1 MTLKVGKESNPPD
14 TTIGFRTPVRRN
26 SPIEG
31 RWWMEFWWSRKW
43 VQVICLIPQE
53 RTRQDR
59 MSRAPGLPRPRSG
72 VALWSLRVYTYKKRA
87 GQRLNVTPTPDQ
99 GLPLRTQ
106 ARPGLKGKG
115 KQHGLPKIAE
125 TEQSRQ
131 GASSSALPSTQLRI
145 TGETSLKENS
155 TREETQDE
163 KMAPLSDS
171 VTEDLQV
178 DSSSSNS
185 ELISGLSLPCD
196 VSSSLLSCSTTESYT
211 EHKSIEEELDS
222 FSSPELFRGSDYFD
236 WEYPEMKE
244 QKQCKNSTLLDTSKA
259 VTIEKVPQFSDFS
272 AILNTSLENYQKCHR
287 KKVMTLADQCISPK
301 PKFTSN
307 SKSDNTACEVLL
319 AEKTCPSTPE
329 KTKKKASIEA
339 ENDSEDRDKNIQT
352 KLNAHHLKN
361 KVPLSHHRSV
371 PESSEGRSVTRVLL
385 PKPLEPIL
393 KTNSS
398 TLDKKS
404 RGLLTSTP
412 SSETA
417 DFIINLS
424 SVQKAPFEELFPNIS
439 NYVNSDEIVP
449 VSNLQENSSNEI
461 PSDISEICCI
471 IRASPGTRQM
481 KNKGVTVNKK
491 HSPPKDI
498 TQDIIIKTNG
508 RI

>member
-1 MTLKVGKESNPPD
+1 
-14 TTIGFRTPVRRN
+14 
-26 SPIEG
+26 
-31 RWWMEFWWSRKW
+31 
-43 VQVICLIPQE
+43 
-53 RTRQDR
+53 

-87 GQRLNVTPTPDQ
+87 GQRLNVTPTPNQ

-115 KQHGLPKIAE
+115 KQHGLPKIVE

-155 TREETQDE
+155 TRDETQDE

-236 WEYPEMKE
+236 WEYPKMKE
-244 QKQCKNSTLLDTSKA
+244 QKQCKNSTLLDNSKA

-329 KTKKKASIEA
+329 KSKKKASIESPRFSCQTGLPQCDTSLQFKLHSGPA
-339 ENDSEDRDKNIQT
+339 VSWIWSEGIGNRPLIVLIPSDSPSSE
-352 KLNAHHLKN
+352 
-361 KVPLSHHRSV
+361 SWSV
-371 PESSEGRSVTRVLL
+371 PESSESRSVTRVLL
-385 PKPLEPIL
+385 PKPLEPML

-398 TLDKKS
+398 TPDKKS

-412 SSETA
+412 SSQTA
-417 DFIINLS
+417 DFMINLS

-449 VSNLQENSSNEI
+449 VSNSSNEI
-461 PSDISEICCI
+461 PSDTSEICCI

>member
-1 MTLKVGKESNPPD
+1 
-14 TTIGFRTPVRRN
+14 
-26 SPIEG
+26 
-31 RWWMEFWWSRKW
+31 
-43 VQVICLIPQE
+43 
-53 RTRQDR
+53 

-72 VALWSLRVYTYKKRA
+72 MALWSLRVYTYKKRA

-99 GLPLRTQ
+99 DLPLRTQ
-106 ARPGLKGKG
+106 ARPGLGSRLVLSMEPGRSCGASPGGGGQGGRPGPPAQGSPRPLSGLPRSFPEMCCPLAGLKGKG
-115 KQHGLPKIAE
+115 KQPGLPKIAE

-155 TREETQDE
+155 TRDETQDE

-236 WEYPEMKE
+236 WEYPKMKE

-287 KKVMTLADQCISPK
+287 KKVMTLAYQCISPK

-329 KTKKKASIEA
+329 KTKKK
-339 ENDSEDRDKNIQT
+339 
-352 KLNAHHLKN
+352 
-361 KVPLSHHRSV
+361 
-371 PESSEGRSVTRVLL
+371 
-385 PKPLEPIL
+385 

-398 TLDKKS
+398 TPDKKS
-404 RGLLTSTP
+404 RALLTSTP

-417 DFIINLS
+417 DFMINLS

-449 VSNLQENSSNEI
+449 VSNLPENSSNEI
-461 PSDISEICCI
+461 PSDTSEICCI

-481 KNKGVTVNKK
+481 KNKGDTVNKK

-498 TQDIIIKTNG
+498 TQVGLCQSLIQVKFD
-508 RI
+508 

>member
-1 MTLKVGKESNPPD
+1 
-14 TTIGFRTPVRRN
+14 
-26 SPIEG
+26 
-31 RWWMEFWWSRKW
+31 
-43 VQVICLIPQE
+43 
-53 RTRQDR
+53 

-72 VALWSLRVYTYKKRA
+72 MALWSLRVYTYKKRA

-99 GLPLRTQ
+99 DLPLRTQ

-115 KQHGLPKIAE
+115 KQPGLPKIAE

-155 TREETQDE
+155 ARDETQDE

-178 DSSSSNS
+178 DSSSYNS

-236 WEYPEMKE
+236 WEYPKMKE

-287 KKVMTLADQCISPK
+287 KKVMTLAYQCISPK

-329 KTKKKASIEA
+329 KTKKK
-339 ENDSEDRDKNIQT
+339 
-352 KLNAHHLKN
+352 
-361 KVPLSHHRSV
+361 
-371 PESSEGRSVTRVLL
+371 
-385 PKPLEPIL
+385 

-398 TLDKKS
+398 TPDKKS

-417 DFIINLS
+417 DFMINLS

-449 VSNLQENSSNEI
+449 VSNLPENSSNEI
-461 PSDISEICCI
+461 PSDTSEICCI
-471 IRASPGTRQM
+471 IRASPGTRQL
-481 KNKGVTVNKK
+481 KNKGDTVNKK

-498 TQDIIIKTNG
+498 TQAMTGTAVLPGSSTSAPKPG
-508 RI
+508 SAESRSV